1 MYMPWNAPTWL
12 LNEHT
17 SRLRTGLAIA
27 GAGTV
32 IVAFM
37 GDSWP
42 EWLSLIVAGVFIA
55 VGYTMIIVTLNNYQK
70 IVQRLQIEQN
80 LNVMSPNGDF
90 SDGDFANNLGG
101 RIYCSYLACSRFE
114 SSGCASTSRRTTS
127 VISSWKWIDQDIVI
141 K

>member
-1 MYMPWNAPTWL
+1 MTTNTKPDSNLYALERTHMAAERTYF
-12 LNEHT
+12 
-17 SRLRTGLAIA
+17 SVLRTGLAIA

-70 IVQRLQIEQN
+70 IVQRLQIEQK
-80 LNVMSPNGDF
+80 LNVMSPKM
-90 SDGDFANNLGG
+90 
-101 RIYCSYLACSRFE
+101 
-114 SSGCASTSRRTTS
+114 
-127 VISSWKWIDQDIVI
+127 VIFLTAILQITLVIVFI
-141 K
+141 LFIFGLFTI

>member
-1 MYMPWNAPTWL
+1 MTQNNQPDSNVYALERTHMAAERTYF
-12 LNEHT
+12 
-17 SRLRTGLAIA
+17 SVLRTGLAIA

-37 GDSWP
+37 GNSWP

-80 LNVMSPNGDF
+80 LNVMSP
-90 SDGDFANNLGG
+90 
-101 RIYCSYLACSRFE
+101 RM
-114 SSGCASTSRRTTS
+114 
-127 VISSWKWIDQDIVI
+127 VIFLTAILQITLVVVFI
-141 K
+141 LFVFGLFTI

>member
-1 MYMPWNAPTWL
+1 MTQNNQPDSNVYALERTHMAAERTYF
-12 LNEHT
+12 
-17 SRLRTGLAIA
+17 SVLRTGLAIA

-37 GDSWP
+37 GNSWP

-80 LNVMSPNGDF
+80 LNVMSP
-90 SDGDFANNLGG
+90 
-101 RIYCSYLACSRFE
+101 RM
-114 SSGCASTSRRTTS
+114 
-127 VISSWKWIDQDIVI
+127 VIFLTAILQVTLVVVFILFVFGLFTI
-141 K
+141 

>member
-1 MYMPWNAPTWL
+1 MTQNNQPDSNVYALERTHMAAERTYF
-12 LNEHT
+12 
-17 SRLRTGLAIA
+17 SVLRTGLAIA

-37 GDSWP
+37 GNSWP

-80 LNVMSPNGDF
+80 LNVMSP
-90 SDGDFANNLGG
+90 
-101 RIYCSYLACSRFE
+101 RM
-114 SSGCASTSRRTTS
+114 
-127 VISSWKWIDQDIVI
+127 VIFLTAILQIALVVVFI
-141 K
+141 LFVFGLFTI